1 MNKFRSILKKEV
13 LILVRDIPGL
23 VILFLMPALLIFVVT
38 LAQDRALKNEQE
50 KVNLLFIDETGA
62 PFSDAVAGALDS
74 SGLFTVVR
82 AIGDRKITMAEAGEL
97 IRKGTY
103 KFGLQIGHPDSAL
116 LFLADPALQ
125 ESYRE
130 ALVNSMR
137 FLIRGVQSARILEE
151 IMMGTP
157 EPVRDAIR
165 QTVQRRL
172 SELPPVEVEF
182 AVKDKIAIL
191 PNVIQNN
198 VPGFILFAMF
208 FIVIPL
214 SGSIIAEK
222 NEGSSLRLKTL
233 PVPAASLLSGKVFV
247 YLMVCLMQ
255 FALMMA
261 IGKWLFTAMFGLPAL
276 ETGGR
281 PALILIATVA
291 AALAAVGFGMII
303 GTAAS
308 THNQAALF
316 GSVMVVLLGVISGT
330 FLPVHLL
337 PEPIQVVSHLSPVR
351 WGIDNYLEL
360 FIRGGSLMNILP
372 NSILQ
377 IAFFGLAM
385 IYSITIFAKRK

>member
-1 MNKFRSILKKEV
+1 LNKLRSILRKDV

-38 LAQDRALKNEQE
+38 LAQDRALKNQQE
-50 KVNLLFIDETGA
+50 KVNLLFIDTSGS

-74 SGLFTVVR
+74 SGLFSVVR
-82 AIGDRKITMAEAGEL
+82 RISDRKITMTEANEM

-103 KFGLQIGHPDSAL
+103 KFGLQIRHPDSAL
-116 LFLADPALQ
+116 IFLADPALQ

-130 ALVNSMR
+130 SFVSSVR
-137 FLIRGVQSARILEE
+137 FVISGVQSARVFEE

-172 SELPPVEVEF
+172 SELPPVEVVF
-182 AVKDKIAIL
+182 AAKDKSETL

-233 PVPAASLLSGKVFV
+233 PVPLASLLSGKVVV
-247 YLMVCLMQ
+247 YLAVCLLQ

-261 IGKWLFTAMFGLPAL
+261 IGKWLFTALFGLPAL

-281 PALILIATVA
+281 PALILTATVA

-337 PEPIQVVSHLSPVR
+337 PESLQVISHLSPVR

-360 FIRGGSLMNILP
+360 FIRDGSLVNILP
-372 NSILQ
+372 NTIML
-377 IAFFGLAM
+377 IVFFGLAM
-385 IYSITIFAKRK
+385 IYSITIFAKRI